1 MSSRSIISILTAL
14 FALLVVLTRA
24 TNPGIRLRIT
34 NKGLQYVSPVVAQVL
49 GEKVKN
55 ATIPDI
61 SGNAETPI
69 GNVFYSLSSI
79 QFNSMSIPSLSLKTD
94 PGVGLQLQIS
104 GASSSLSGN
113 WHYQLQWSHV
123 SVNDSFDLD
132 VSGLEATV
140 KTKLGVDNKGR
151 LTIAVT
157 GCSSSVGKVKIGFHG
172 GPSWLYKLFN
182 SYIDKKIKEI
192 LRKKLCQE
200 TSDLIKDAGKAL
212 ATFPVQQQINKYAVL
227 DCSLI
232 SRPSITV
239 SYVDIFIKGE
249 FLSATSPK
257 EAPFSPTLLPS
268 ESESDKMMYLWITDY
283 VQNTAWL
290 VFQQAGVLNQTITP
304 SMLPNLLNTNAFKM
318 AIPQVRRFILIMAQ

>member
-1 MSSRSIISILTAL
+1 MANRSVTSILTAL
-14 FALLVVLTRA
+14 FALLVGLTRA
-24 TNPGIRLRIT
+24 TNPGIRFRIT
-34 NKGLQYVSPVVAQVL
+34 NKGLQYVSPVVVQVL

-61 SGNAETPI
+61 SGNAEVPV
-69 GNVFYSLSSI
+69 GNIFYWLSSI
-79 QFNSMSIPSLSLKTD
+79 QFNSMSISSSSLKTD
-94 PGVGLQLQIS
+94 PGGGLQLQIS

-140 KTKLGVDNKGR
+140 KTTLGVDDKGR

-157 GCSSSVGKVKIGFHG
+157 GCSSSVGKLKLIHFHG
-172 GPSWLYKLFN
+172 GPSWLYKLFI

-212 ATFPVQQQINKYAVL
+212 ARFLVQQQINKYAVL
-227 DCSLI
+227 DNSLV
-232 SRPSITV
+232 SRPSITE
-239 SYVDIFIKGE
+239 SHVDFFIKVSVTGS
-249 FLSATSPK
+249 LT
-257 EAPFSPTLLPS
+257 PT
-268 ESESDKMMYLWITDY
+268 EI
-283 VQNTAWL
+283 
-290 VFQQAGVLNQTITP
+290 
-304 SMLPNLLNTNAFKM
+304 
-318 AIPQVRRFILIMAQ
+318 